1 MIKNQPAYI
10 PLSRSRR
17 RLRFAATL
25 HLICICM
32 AAIIL
37 SGCIKNEF
45 KMIFTLPESVNST
58 YRIAY
63 YASNSKGGI
72 NIESAVAVAAGKAEM
87 RGVTRN
93 PVLVNI
99 YSGSADIPAAVF
111 YAERGDEIRISGN
124 GADPLEWDIS
134 GNEINSELSAWR
146 LKNSK
151 AIGAAKGGAPTDARK
166 KLNGIISQYVKDNPE
181 STAAAI
187 ILFSYFDASLQSEEF
202 QRLWN
207 MVSANDDFEDVAH
220 LFARQDCNSSGAG
233 EKPGALPDI
242 VVQSFD
248 NNSDTIRFASS
259 GKPALLCYWRK
270 GVPDIQ
276 AITDSLKSIAAWRS
290 DSASMAIADVALTA
304 DSAQWASDLRRD
316 SLRHTIR
323 AFAPRG
329 LADPQVMM
337 LGVRRTPWYI
347 VGSGKGKK
355 AYAGPD
361 LHEAMK
367 KFRSLKH

>member
-151 AIGAAKGGAPTDARK
+151 AIGAAKGG
-166 KLNGIISQYVKDNPE
+166 
-181 STAAAI
+181 
-187 ILFSYFDASLQSEEF
+187 
-202 QRLWN
+202 
-207 MVSANDDFEDVAH
+207 H
-220 LFARQDCNSSGAG
+220 
-233 EKPGALPDI
+233 
-242 VVQSFD
+242 
-248 NNSDTIRFASS
+248 
-259 GKPALLCYWRK
+259 
-270 GVPDIQ
+270 
-276 AITDSLKSIAAWRS
+276 
-290 DSASMAIADVALTA
+290 
-304 DSAQWASDLRRD
+304 
-316 SLRHTIR
+316 
-323 AFAPRG
+323 
-329 LADPQVMM
+329 
-337 LGVRRTPWYI
+337 RRTPAKN
-347 VGSGKGKK
+347 ST
-355 AYAGPD
+355 AS
-361 LHEAMK
+361 
-367 KFRSLKH
+367 SLNMSKTTRNLRRPL